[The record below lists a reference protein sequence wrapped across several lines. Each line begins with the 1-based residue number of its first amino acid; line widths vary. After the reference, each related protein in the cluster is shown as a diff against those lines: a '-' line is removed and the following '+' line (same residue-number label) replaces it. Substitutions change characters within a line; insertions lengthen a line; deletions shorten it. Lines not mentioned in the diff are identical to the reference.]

1 MVLGS
6 LNNPPMGNEGLY
18 PMKKIAVVVP
28 AHNLRE
34 TTLGY
39 LRQMREINADG
50 VSLDLVIVDDGSTDG
65 TAQAIHERY
74 PDVVVLQGDGNL
86 WWTGAVNKGVQYA
99 LEKGHDS
106 VLIMNDDLELDKD
119 FLRRLLSVANQNPNA
134 LVSSVTVNRTEGGGE
149 EILTAGFKAAGFFSD
164 ILTLHAGEPY
174 GENLEEII
182 SCDLLTGASL
192 LVPVSVFR
200 NIGIFD
206 DRNFPHNWGDFEF
219 TRRASLNGYPCL
231 VATRSKVYT
240 EHNQNYPLWY
250 FFNSTRR
257 EYLKNLFDSHKF
269 IYGFRGILKT
279 SYMHKPFL
287 IGTLLYSRR
296 LMGLTKS
303 ILLKLLLTKEG
314 LQKYLLRRAE
324 KTGAPMYLIRKL
336 RLQQ

>member
-1 MVLGS
+1 
-6 LNNPPMGNEGLY
+6 MGNEGLY

-28 AHNLRE
+28 AHNRRE
-34 TTLGY
+34 TTLNY
-39 LRQMREINADG
+39 LRQMREIHVDD
-50 VSLDLVIVDDGSTDG
+50 VSLDLVIVDDGSTDD
-65 TAQAIHERY
+65 TAQAVQERY
-74 PDVVVLQGDGNL
+74 PDVIVLQGDGNL

-106 VLIMNDDLELDKD
+106 VLIMNDDLELDRD
-119 FLRRLLSVANQNPNA
+119 FLRHLLSAAYRNPNA
-134 LVSSVTVNRTEGGGE
+134 LVSSVTVNRTEDGGE
-149 EILTAGFKAAGFFSD
+149 EILTAGFKTIGLFGD

-174 GENLEEII
+174 GENLEEVIG
-182 SCDLLTGASL
+182 CDLLTGASL

-200 NIGIFD
+200 KIGIFD
-206 DRNFPHNWGDFEF
+206 YRNFPHNWGDFEF
-219 TRRASLNGYPCL
+219 TRRASLNGYSCL
-231 VATRSKVYT
+231 VATQSKVYT

-279 SYMHKPFL
+279 SYMHKSFSV
-287 IGTLLYSRR
+287 GTLLYSRR

-314 LQKYLLRRAE
+314 LRKYLLRRAE
-324 KTGAPMYLIRKL
+324 KTGAPIYLIRKL
-336 RLQQ
+336 RSHQ